1 MTDKLFLKSC
11 SLLFHIILITS
22 LISCASQKNA
32 SQEKISKTPSWKNL
46 YYFHAEDSTW
56 LVKPVP
62 TAGNQFSG
70 IIYKPEGVKKNR
82 QAQIYAYPLSA
93 VKIEQGKIS
102 VPMENIVKVEN
113 YKIKPIT
120 IVAVVSMVVLLF
132 LIPTVL

>member
-1 MTDKLFLKSC
+1 MSYKLFLKSC
-11 SLLFHIILITS
+11 SFFFYIIFVIS
-22 LISCASQKNA
+22 FISCASQKNA
-32 SQEKISKTPSWKNL
+32 SQEKLSKTPNWKNL

-62 TAGNQFSG
+62 AAGNQFSG
-70 IIYKPEGVKKNR
+70 IIYKPDEVKKNR
-82 QAQIYAYPLSA
+82 QAHIYADPLSA

-120 IVAVVSMVVLLF
+120 IVAVVTLVVLLF